1 MARIVKFKNGT
12 DIRTEMDAVTLFRI
26 LSRFHCTFIAINK
39 NVYEIFHSD
48 DFLSLK
54 DVKTGAI
61 AIVQKGSSHTAQNAC
76 SAFGWNA
83 NHLYIRIYR

>member
-61 AIVQKGSSHTAQNAC
+61 AIHQIGSSQTACIAC
-76 SAFGWNA
+76 SASDWNA
-83 NHLYIRIYR
+83 INMNIQIYR